1 MFTFEE
7 SFSFLVMFSIHIII
21 ILFIKGIIQKGIEP
35 LNFDKL
41 QFLDKLVSPT
51 LRLYAL
57 TVFEEI
63 RTKARRRE
71 FILYKNVKYS
81 LENK

>member
-1 MFTFEE
+1 M
-7 SFSFLVMFSIHIII
+7 MFSIHIIL
-21 ILFIKGIIQKGIEP
+21 ILFIKGIIQKENDP
-35 LNFDKL
+35 FYFDKL

-57 TVFEEI
+57 TFLRKFELKHVVGCLLFCI
-63 RTKARRRE
+63 
-71 FILYKNVKYS
+71 KNVRYL

>member
-1 MFTFEE
+1 M
-7 SFSFLVMFSIHIII
+7 MFSIHIIL
-21 ILFIKGIIQKGIEP
+21 ILFIKGIIQKGIDP
-35 LNFDKL
+35 FYFDKL

-63 RTKARRRE
+63 RTKTRRRV
-71 FILYKNVKYS
+71 FVILY
-81 LENK
+81 